1 MEIQRYEDWSLEVHQ
16 QVMAQRTPLSGA
28 IELTRRCN
36 MQCVHC
42 YNNLSTGHPESR
54 RDELTFEEH
63 CRILDEITDAGCL
76 WLLYTGG
83 EIFARSD
90 FLDIYTYA
98 KKKGLLITLFTNG
111 TLITPSIADY
121 LAEWRPFSIEI
132 SLYGRTPEIHD
143 RVSGIPGSF
152 ERCMAGIRLIR
163 ERHLPL
169 ILKSM
174 ALTINKS
181 ELWDLKRFVEEELGL
196 DFRFDA
202 MINPRI
208 DCSLSP
214 LAVRL
219 SPREV
224 VELDL
229 NDRKRMT
236 GWTQF
241 CEHFHGPMPQR
252 NGRYPLF
259 SCGGGQNAFAIDPTG
274 RLSPCVLWCKSTY
287 DLRKG
292 SFRVGWEDFLLKLTQ
307 EEITKKTK
315 CLNCQIRAMC
325 GMCPANGLLE
335 GGSPDRPVDFLCQVA
350 HLRAH
355 ILNLSIPP
363 HGECEYCKGGGR
375 YEELMQTVKE
385 LKSIAFEE
393 RPIGLEEHPGEFEE
407 RPKGLEEHPERVQDS
422 RKKPDQTR

>member
-1 MEIQRYEDWSLEVHQ
+1 METQRYEDWSLEVHR
-16 QVMAQRTPLSGA
+16 QVMARRTPLSGT

-36 MQCVHC
+36 MKCVHC
-42 YNNLSTGHPESR
+42 YNNQSTDHR
-54 RDELTFEEH
+54 AARHDELTFQEH
-63 CRILDEITDAGCL
+63 RRIIDEITDAGCL

-83 EIFARSD
+83 EIFTRPD

-98 KKKGLLITLFTNG
+98 KQKGLLITLFTNG
-111 TLITPSIADY
+111 TLITPAIADY
-121 LAEWRPFSIEI
+121 LTEWRPFSIEI
-132 SLYGRTPEIHD
+132 SIYGRTPQIHD
-143 RVSGIPGSF
+143 RISGIPGSF
-152 ERCMAGIRLIR
+152 ERCLAGVRLIT

-174 ALTINKS
+174 ALTLNKH
-181 ELWDLKRFVEEELGL
+181 ELQELKQFVEEDLGVE
-196 DFRFDA
+196 FRFDA

-229 NDRKRMT
+229 KDPKRMT

-241 CEHFHGPMPQR
+241 CEHFHGPVSQR
-252 NGRYPLF
+252 DGHHPLF

-274 RLSPCVLWCKSTY
+274 RLSPCVLWGESTY
-287 DLRKG
+287 DLRNG
-292 SFRVGWEDFLLKLTQ
+292 SFQEGWEKFLLDLTQ
-307 EEITKKTK
+307 EEVTKKTK

-335 GGSPDRPVDFLCQVA
+335 GGSPDTPVDFLCQVA

-355 ILNLSIPP
+355 LLNLSISP
-363 HGECEYCKGGGR
+363 HGECEYCNGGSK
-375 YEELMQTVKE
+375 YQDLMKSVVE
-385 LKSIAFEE
+385 LKKKSNSFKEQ
-393 RPIGLEEHPGEFEE
+393 PG
-407 RPKGLEEHPERVQDS
+407 KD
-422 RKKPDQTR
+422 

>member
-1 MEIQRYEDWSLEVHQ
+1 MEIQSYEDWSLEVHRE
-16 QVMAQRTPLSGA
+16 VMAHRTPLSGT

-36 MQCVHC
+36 MKCVHC
-42 YNNLSTGHPESR
+42 YNNLSTSHPASR
-54 RDELTFEEH
+54 RDELTYQEH
-63 CRILDEITDAGCL
+63 RRILDEITDAGCL

-83 EIFARSD
+83 EIFTRSD

-98 KKKGLLITLFTNG
+98 KQKGLLITLFTNG
-111 TLITPSIADY
+111 TRITPRIADY

-132 SLYGRTPEIHD
+132 SIYGRTPSTHD
-143 RVSGIPGSF
+143 RISGIPGSF
-152 ERCMAGIRLIR
+152 ERCMRGIRLIM
-163 ERHLPL
+163 ERRLPL

-174 ALTINKS
+174 ALTLNKH
-181 ELWDLKRFVEEELGL
+181 ELRDLKRFAEEELGL
-196 DFRFDA
+196 EFRFDA

-219 SPREV
+219 TPKEV
-224 VELDL
+224 VALDL
-229 NDRKRMT
+229 DDPERMT

-252 NGRYPLF
+252 NGHHPRF

-274 RLSPCVLWCKSTY
+274 RLSPCVLWCESTY

-292 SFRVGWEDFLLKLTQ
+292 SFRAGWEDFLLKLTQ
-307 EEITKKTK
+307 EEVKKKSK
-315 CLNCQIRAMC
+315 CLKCEIRAMC

-335 GGSPDRPVDFLCQVA
+335 EGSPDKPVDFLCQVA

-355 ILNLSIPP
+355 VLNLSIPP
-363 HGECEYCKGGGR
+363 HGECEYCKGGSKHQD
-375 YEELMQTVKE
+375 LM
-385 LKSIAFEE
+385 KSVENLRRIACDLSNSLAKPPDGLEE
-393 RPIGLEEHPGEFEE
+393 RP
-407 RPKGLEEHPERVQDS
+407 
-422 RKKPDQTR
+422 